1 MATPTTTTRT
11 PVARRAV
18 PGGAQGSASSP
29 STNSQL
35 SAVRGGT
42 TARSAV
48 SPRVAAGPLSTSAK
62 RSSIRGSPTP
72 SVVPTSDYSKV
83 TPESLEIALKRE
95 TEEKEALLIR
105 IQEHEQTISAA
116 NQANGSL
123 TFALASAETRLVEL
137 YAEQSRMEEEL
148 AAKLEIIEKLRI
160 QVKELEKEKRETIR
174 RYNEQTATFEA
185 ERQTFYDSEQ
195 HLRSRIQSLSQA
207 RRRSSPRRS
216 PSIAPKELDDQ
227 DENLTAISSSQ
238 PPQNQDP
245 NVTEDDESEPAE
257 MTALR
262 LELTTLSTSHTS
274 MQSTLHLLQTQ
285 LNDLKRVNNELQEE
299 NESYNILLRERTLSG
314 QFDILR
320 TTAVDTPNRDDDDDE
335 EDAPP
340 AVEEK
345 LLEREGRPRSTHTR
359 STLDVVLEHDETHGP
374 AAALRREESPAS
386 RHSKRSRRGGPR
398 TSSPITRGESLADL
412 PVAGPGLDLAAEL
425 GRAEN
430 KDILEG
436 QAESPAQINRS
447 APAVDYTEVQ
457 ALRSEVKALKDANK
471 ALSLYASK
479 IIDRIISQ
487 EGFEH
492 VLAVDYDA
500 SKKDKPKVLPPAEKP
515 TPVSKPRP
523 KSSFF
528 PSKTVQE
535 ERSTKPLDGT
545 PPTMNRG
552 TSESMFPATSSAMA
566 VTSSAPVSSPSLAAN
581 SPATSGSIES
591 SADKRTRRT
600 LSMDWKGF
608 TNLFG
613 GGTSASPAEV
623 RTDKLRPLT
632 LRAGTSITGQGAPS
646 ISSPTSFAR
655 KVETIEDEND
665 RRERERMLA
674 TMKLMG
680 IENPSV
686 APPPLVKSTSNPSPI
701 PTPPE
706 APTPPPSS
714 RVPFFTRLRSSEAVP
729 QVPAAPLT
737 AEALE
742 RAEAESTIA
751 ALDAKEKTMTAD
763 YAKGK
768 SASTFTELNGGRLSE
783 GYRKKSSQK
792 SASGG
797 GRGRMSTDVGD
808 DGSNHSRAGSVNT
821 LFSAGTME

>member
-1 MATPTTTTRT
+1 MATPTTTTRS

-18 PGGAQGSASSP
+18 PGGAQGSTSSP
-29 STNSQL
+29 STNPQL

-48 SPRVAAGPLSTSAK
+48 SPRVAAGPLSTAAK

-72 SVVPTSDYSKV
+72 SGVPTSDYSKA
-83 TPESLEIALKRE
+83 PHESLEAALKRE
-95 TEEKEALLIR
+95 TEEKEALLLR

-123 TFALASAETRLVEL
+123 TSALTAAETRLVEL

-148 AAKLEIIEKLRI
+148 AARLEIIEKLRI

-195 HLRSRIQSLSQA
+195 HLKSRIQSLSQA

-216 PSIAPKELDDQ
+216 PSIAPNELDEH
-227 DENLTAISSSQ
+227 DENPTAISPSQ
-238 PPQNQDP
+238 PLQSQDI
-245 NVTEDDESEPAE
+245 NATEGDESEPAE

-274 MQSTLHLLQTQ
+274 MQNTLHLLQTQ

-299 NESYNILLRERTLSG
+299 NESYNILLREKTLSG

-320 TTAVDTPNRDDDDDE
+320 TTAVGAPNRDDEDDE
-335 EDAPP
+335 DASPP
-340 AVEEK
+340 GDEK
-345 LLEREGRPRSTHTR
+345 LPEREGRPRSTHTR

-436 QAESPAQINRS
+436 KAESPGQINRS
-447 APAVDYTEVQ
+447 APAADNAEVQ

-500 SKKDKPKVLPPAEKP
+500 SKKDKPKGPSPAEKP
-515 TPVSKPRP
+515 KPASKPRP
-523 KSSFF
+523 RSSFF
-528 PSKTVQE
+528 TSMTLQE
-535 ERSTKPLDGT
+535 ERPTKPLDGAT
-545 PPTMNRG
+545 PVVDRAP
-552 TSESMFPATSSAMA
+552 SESVFSATSSAMT
-566 VTSSAPVSSPSLAAN
+566 VTSSAPVTSPAPASN
-581 SPATSGSIES
+581 SPAPSGSTES

-613 GGTSASPAEV
+613 GGNGGSPAEV
-623 RTDKLRPLT
+623 KTDKLRPLT
-632 LRAGTSITGQGAPS
+632 LRAGTSLTGQGSPS
-646 ISSPTSFAR
+646 ISSPSSFAR

-686 APPPLVKSTSNPSPI
+686 TSPPLVKSTSNPSPI
-701 PTPPE
+701 PTPPQ

-751 ALDAKEKTMTAD
+751 ALDAKEKTMTAE
-763 YAKGK
+763 YAKGR
-768 SASTFTELNGGRLSE
+768 SSSTFTELNGGRLSE

-797 GRGRMSTDVGD
+797 GRGRMSQDVGD

>member
-1 MATPTTTTRT
+1 
-11 PVARRAV
+11 
-18 PGGAQGSASSP
+18 
-29 STNSQL
+29 
-35 SAVRGGT
+35 
-42 TARSAV
+42 
-48 SPRVAAGPLSTSAK
+48 
-62 RSSIRGSPTP
+62 
-72 SVVPTSDYSKV
+72 
-83 TPESLEIALKRE
+83 
-95 TEEKEALLIR
+95 
-105 IQEHEQTISAA
+105 
-116 NQANGSL
+116 
-123 TFALASAETRLVEL
+123 
-137 YAEQSRMEEEL
+137 MEEEL

-160 QVKELEKEKRETIR
+160 QVKELEREKRDAIR
-174 RYNEQTATFEA
+174 RYNEQTTTFEA

-195 HLRSRIQSLSQA
+195 HLKSRIQSLSQA
-207 RRRSSPRRS
+207 RRPSSPRRS
-216 PSIAPKELDDQ
+216 PSIASKDLDDQ
-227 DENLTAISSSQ
+227 DEAITATSPSQ
-238 PPQNQDP
+238 TSR
-245 NVTEDDESEPAE
+245 TEDPTPTEGEESEPAE

-262 LELTTLSTSHTS
+262 LELTTLSTSHGS
-274 MQSTLHLLQTQ
+274 MQNTLHLLQTQ
-285 LNDLKRVNNELQEE
+285 LNDLKRVNHELQEE
-299 NESYNILLRERTLSG
+299 NESYNILLRERTLNG

-320 TTAVDTPNRDDDDDE
+320 ATAVGHSRDDDDDE
-335 EDAPP
+335 VASSPVD
-340 AVEEK
+340 EK
-345 LLEREGRPRSTHTR
+345 NLEREGRSRSVHAR
-359 STLDVVLEHDETHGP
+359 STLDVVLEHDEIHGP

-398 TSSPITRGESLADL
+398 NSSPITRGESLADL

-430 KDILEG
+430 KDILENNT
-436 QAESPAQINRS
+436 EPAGQINRS
-447 APAVDYTEVQ
+447 AQAVDHAEVQ

-500 SKKDKPKVLPPAEKP
+500 SKKDKSKDVPVAEKP
-515 TPVSKPRP
+515 KPASKPRP
-523 KSSFF
+523 RSSFF
-528 PSKTVQE
+528 SSMSVQE
-535 ERSTKPLDGT
+535 DRPPKLLEST
-545 PPTMNRG
+545 PPAMNRA
-552 TSESMFPATSSAMA
+552 TSESTFSGASSSAMA
-566 VTSSAPVSSPSLAAN
+566 VTSSAPLPSP
-581 SPATSGSIES
+581 SPATNPPTPNVSTES
-591 SADKRTRRT
+591 AADKRTRRT
-600 LSMDWKGF
+600 LSMDWKGI

-613 GGTSASPAEV
+613 GGSSASPAEV
-623 RTDKLRPLT
+623 KTDKLRPLT
-632 LRAGTSITGQGAPS
+632 LRAGTSINGQGPTSVPS
-646 ISSPTSFAR
+646 STSFAR

-686 APPPLVKSTSNPSPI
+686 ASPSPPLAKSTSSVSPT

-706 APTPPPSS
+706 APTPPPSN
-714 RVPFFTRLRSSEAVP
+714 FFTRLRSSEAVP

-742 RAEAESTIA
+742 RAEAESSIA
-751 ALDAKEKTMTAD
+751 ALDAKEKNLTAE

-768 SASTFTELNGGRLSE
+768 SASTFTELNGGRLSD

-797 GRGRMSTDVGD
+797 GRGRVSIDVGD

>member
-11 PVARRAV
+11 PVARRTGT
-18 PGGAQGSASSP
+18 GGPQGSTSSP
-29 STNSQL
+29 SANPQV

-48 SPRVAAGPLSTSAK
+48 SPRVAAGPLSAPA
-62 RSSIRGSPTP
+62 RRGSIRGSPTP
-72 SVVPTSDYSKV
+72 SAVPTTDHSKANH
-83 TPESLEIALKRE
+83 ESLEAALKKE

-105 IQEHEQTISAA
+105 IQEHEQTISEA
-116 NQANGSL
+116 NRSNGSL
-123 TFALASAETRLVEL
+123 TSSLASAEARLVEL

-148 AAKLEIIEKLRI
+148 AAKLEIIEKLRT

-174 RYNEQTATFEA
+174 RYNEQAATFEA

-195 HLRSRIQSLSQA
+195 HLKSRIQSLSQA

-216 PSIAPKELDDQ
+216 PSIASKELDEQ
-227 DENLTAISSSQ
+227 DESITADSPSQ
-238 PPQNQDP
+238 PPQSQEP
-245 NVTEDDESEPAE
+245 NATEGDESEPAE

-274 MQSTLHLLQTQ
+274 MQNTLHLLQTQ

-299 NESYNILLRERTLSG
+299 NESYNILLRERTLNG

-320 TTAVDTPNRDDDDDE
+320 TTAVGAANRDDEDD

-340 AVEEK
+340 AAEEK
-345 LLEREGRPRSTHTR
+345 LLEREGRPRTTHAR
-359 STLDVVLEHDETHGP
+359 PTLDVVLEHDETHGP
-374 AAALRREESPAS
+374 AAALRRDESPAS

-436 QAESPAQINRS
+436 QKESPAQTNRS
-447 APAVDYTEVQ
+447 APAVDYEEVK

-500 SKKDKPKVLPPAEKP
+500 SKKDKPKDLPPAEKP

-523 KSSFF
+523 RSSFF
-528 PSKTVQE
+528 PSKTVLE
-535 ERSTKPLDGT
+535 EPTKPLVGT
-545 PPTMNRG
+545 PPAMNRA
-552 TSESMFPATSSAMA
+552 TSESTVPATSSAMTI
-566 VTSSAPVSSPSLAAN
+566 TSSAPVTSPSPAAN
-581 SPATSGSIES
+581 SSVPSGSIES
-591 SADKRTRRT
+591 ATDKRTRRT

-613 GGTSASPAEV
+613 GGTGGSPAEV
-623 RTDKLRPLT
+623 KTDKLRPLT

-646 ISSPTSFAR
+646 IPSPTISAR

-686 APPPLVKSTSNPSPI
+686 ASPPVVKSTSSPSPI

-706 APTPPPSS
+706 APTPPPSG
-714 RVPFFTRLRSSEAVP
+714 RVPFFTRLRSSETVP

-737 AEALE
+737 TEALE
-742 RAEAESTIA
+742 RAEAETTIA
-751 ALDAKEKTMTAD
+751 ALDAKEKTMTAE